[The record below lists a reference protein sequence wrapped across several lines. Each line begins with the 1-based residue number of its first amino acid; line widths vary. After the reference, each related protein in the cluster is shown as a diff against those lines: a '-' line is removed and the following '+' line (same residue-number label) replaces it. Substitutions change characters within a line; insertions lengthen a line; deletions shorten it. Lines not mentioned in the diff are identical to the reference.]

1 MHTFFASEWFN
12 FEFLRLLSMAQTGGC
27 ETAEALTAVSHIKD
41 GNVESW
47 ASAWS
52 ECSHK
57 AEMIA
62 EEALQ
67 LGDRPAAR
75 AAFLRASNYARASQ
89 YMWSDR
95 RNAPNPRL
103 LPVAER
109 YESLFRKG
117 ALLLDDT
124 EARFLKIPF
133 EKTTKLPAILY
144 LPASAHIHSNGKI
157 PIIVNVNGGDSVQ
170 EELFFLAPS
179 VGPRLGYAILTFDG
193 PGQGIT
199 LRRDKL
205 FMRYDY
211 ENVIEC
217 VLDFVFE
224 YSNHNPGL
232 QLDLDRIGILGAS
245 LGGYNALRAATDS
258 RIQCCV
264 SIDPPYNM
272 WEIVAS
278 KMPRWFLSGWLSG
291 WISNNFID
299 RVVMLLAKVNSQFSF
314 EICHMMWAFGQ
325 DTPSEALLAL
335 RKFTLCS
342 EEGELYLHGIQCP
355 VLVSGAGGSLY
366 FRPETSTVKIFNEL
380 VNVDDA
386 NKEKWIPI
394 EPRDGGLQA
403 KIGAFGLSNMK
414 TFAFFDRHFKV
425 TREPLAL

>member
-1 MHTFFASEWFN
+1 MHKFFASEWFN
-12 FEFLRLLSMAQTGGC
+12 FEFLRLLSMAPTGGC
-27 ETAEALTAVSHIKD
+27 EAAEALTAVSRIKD

-52 ECSHK
+52 ECSRK

-62 EEALQ
+62 EEALR
-67 LGDRPAAR
+67 LGDKPAAR
-75 AAFLRASNYARASQ
+75 AAYLRASNYARASQ

-95 RNAPNPRL
+95 GNAPSPRL

-117 ALLLDDT
+117 AMLFDDT

-133 EKTTKLPAILY
+133 EKTSELPAILY
-144 LPASAHIHSNGKI
+144 LPHSAHIHSNRRT

-193 PGQGIT
+193 PGQGMS

-211 ENVIEC
+211 EEVIKY
-217 VLDFVFE
+217 VLDFLFE
-224 YSNHNPGL
+224 YSNEHPEL

-245 LGGYNALRAATDS
+245 LGGYNALRAAIDP
-258 RIQCCV
+258 RIHSCV
-264 SIDPPYNM
+264 SIDPPYDM

-278 KMPRWFLSGWLSG
+278 KMPLWFLSGWLSG

-299 RVVMLLAKVNSQFSF
+299 RVVMLLAKANSQFSF
-314 EICHMMWAFGQ
+314 EIGHMMWAFGQ
-325 DTPSEALLAL
+325 DTPSAALLSL

-366 FRPETSTVKIFNEL
+366 FRPETSTVRILNEL
-380 VNVDDA
+380 TNVDDTE
-386 NKEKWIPI
+386 KEKWIPV
-394 EPRDGGLQA
+394 EPCDGGLQA

-414 TFAFFDRHFKV
+414 TFAFFDKHFKV
-425 TREPLAL
+425 EREQLAV